1 MTSGLGKFIKDVGWS
16 FVSLG
21 ISALVHF
28 ILRIILARY
37 FSVDEIGLYSLSFT
51 AYSFGLTL
59 SAFGINAALT
69 KYTAQYREDTS
80 KISALFTAGSVIS
93 LAIGILM
100 GFLLYVIS
108 PFIANTFL
116 HMPEMTNLLRI
127 VAISLPFIALQKAEL
142 GFLNGQRR
150 MRLFAFI
157 NIFQNILVLAL
168 TIGFV
173 VLGFELSG
181 AVWGLVLPVVITSI
195 LASLLLRKYFT
206 GFNIQRYAP
215 MIKALLSFGFFVVLA
230 NTISTT
236 QGQIDT
242 LLLGFYMTE
251 AEVGYY
257 TTALI
262 IIAGLRLP
270 ASAIQ
275 LITSPTIAAYWG
287 NNDIKA
293 IELLINRVT
302 KLTAVFMLPVV
313 FIVGFL
319 ATDITV
325 LLFGEN
331 YLPAALLLQILLVG
345 LLISS
350 IQASVGG
357 TLAST
362 AYVKT
367 IFIIGIITL
376 VFSVILNVLLIPYY
390 GMEGAAA
397 AHSLVTIVSAVINLL
412 LVQKLVGV
420 KIKWTWFIILILTA
434 VLMVAT
440 TFLFSS

>member
-1 MTSGLGKFIKDVGWS
+1 LTSGLGKFIKDVGWS

-28 ILRIILARY
+28 ILRVILARY

-80 KISALFTAGSVIS
+80 KISALFTAGSVLS
-93 LAIGILM
+93 FAIGILM
-100 GFLLYVIS
+100 GLLLYVIS
-108 PFIANTFL
+108 PFVANTLL

-157 NIFQNILVLAL
+157 NIFQNVFVLAL
-168 TIGFV
+168 TIVLV

-195 LASLLLRKYFT
+195 LPAFLLREYFM
-206 GFNIQRYAP
+206 GFNIRQYAP

-275 LITSPTIAAYWG
+275 LITSPTIATYWG

-293 IELLINRVT
+293 IELLINGVM
-302 KLTAVFMLPVV
+302 KMTAIFMLPVV
-313 FIVGFL
+313 FIVGFFANDL
-319 ATDITV
+319 TV
-325 LLFGEN
+325 LLFGES
-331 YLPAALLLQILLVG
+331 YAPTALLLQILLAG
-345 LLISS
+345 LLIGS
-350 IQASVGG
+350 IQTSVGG
-357 TLAST
+357 ALAST
-362 AYVKT
+362 SYVKV
-367 IFIIGIITL
+367 IFRIGMFTLLLSAISNIVIIPI
-376 VFSVILNVLLIPYY
+376 Y
-390 GMEGAAA
+390 GMTGAAV
-397 AHSLVTIVSAVINLL
+397 AHSFITIISAIVNLV
-412 LVQKLVGV
+412 LVHRLVKV
-420 KIKWTWFIILILTA
+420 KIKWTWFIILVLVA
-434 VLMVAT
+434 VLIVTMAI
-440 TFLFSS
+440 LFSI